1 MTQNVVYL
9 GECFMGAC
17 KKKNVYAA
25 DLAEIIYRYQ
35 LYSVDL
41 WYCSAQ
47 LYPYCFSSRLVCPF
61 LMEGC

>member
-17 KKKNVYAA
+17 KKNVYSA

-35 LYSVDL
+35 LYSCL
-41 WYCSAQ
+41 W
-47 LYPYCFSSRLVCPF
+47 
-61 LMEGC
+61 